1 METRTTESLRIPILA
16 PADRCIQTSLPI
28 AAALSLPI
36 YVEFGLSEWY
46 SPVAPGTGLH
56 PRPART
62 DDLLQYFPRPTTK
75 TSTGTIIPETTA
87 TTNAYGSYIDPRW
100 KTTYL
105 VTRKGESVAELYAR
119 CEAFLRAFLGR
130 VEGQPHFVPS
140 SAANAVPVPNV
151 LVHPSF

>member
-62 DDLLQYFPRPTTK
+62 DDLLQYFPRPTT
-75 TSTGTIIPETTA
+75 IPETNTNA
-87 TTNAYGSYIDPRW
+87 NTNANAYGSYIDPRW

-130 VEGQPHFVPS
+130 MEGQLHFVPS